1 MKTMNFMISFLKYSL
16 SFIIVLGLWE
26 VYARYGGLNELFL
39 PRPSKI
45 GDKLYNLFF
54 KFEVIEQGTIYWHFF
69 ATLAQMSIGFCY
81 GIIIGNTLAVIAAFN
96 ETFRRYIAP
105 YAVVFNVTPGIAVL
119 PLIIAWFG
127 FGWESK
133 IALATL
139 VCFFPPF
146 INTLTGLLKKNDE
159 AIELFQTIG
168 ATHSQYFW
176 KQQLPNA
183 LPEIFAGLKLAITTA
198 LLGTIVAQFG
208 SATEGVG
215 ILMQRFAFRL
225 DMAGSFA
232 SLVTMAIMGLLVF
245 TIAEVLDRRIVFW
258 RDTKGLERVSRKKQR
273 KLSSND

>member
-1 MKTMNFMISFLKYSL
+1 MKIVSGFISFLKYAL
-16 SFIIVLGLWE
+16 SFIIILGAWE
-26 VYARYGGLNELFL
+26 LYAAYGGLNELFL

-45 GDKLYNLFF
+45 GLKLYSMF
-54 KFEVIEQGTIYWHFF
+54 IETGMIYYHFYV
-69 ATLAQMSIGFCY
+69 TLMEMTIGFFI
-81 GIIIGNTLAVIAAFN
+81 GITIGISLAVAAAFSPR
-96 ETFRRYIAP
+96 FRRYIAP

-127 FGWESK
+127 FGWSSK

-146 INTLTGLLKKNDE
+146 INTLTGLLKSDDE
-159 AIELFQTIG
+159 AIELFQTLG
-168 ATHSQYFW
+168 ATQSQYFW

-183 LPEIFAGLKLAITTA
+183 LPEIFAGLKLAITAA

-232 SLVTMAIMGLLVF
+232 SLVTMAIMGLMVF
-245 TIAEVLDRRIVFW
+245 TLAEFLDKHIVFW
-258 RDTKGLERVSRKKQR
+258 RNLDGLERVSRKR
-273 KLSSND
+273 SGRG

>member
-1 MKTMNFMISFLKYSL
+1 M
-16 SFIIVLGLWE
+16 
-26 VYARYGGLNELFL
+26 
-39 PRPSKI
+39 
-45 GDKLYNLFF
+45 
-54 KFEVIEQGTIYWHFF
+54 H
-69 ATLAQMSIGFCY
+69 
-81 GIIIGNTLAVIAAFN
+81 
-96 ETFRRYIAP
+96 
-105 YAVVFNVTPGIAVL
+105 
-119 PLIIAWFG
+119 
-127 FGWESK
+127 
-133 IALATL
+133 
-139 VCFFPPF
+139 
-146 INTLTGLLKKNDE
+146 
-159 AIELFQTIG
+159 
-168 ATHSQYFW
+168 QYFW

>member
-1 MKTMNFMISFLKYSL
+1 MKLVSFLISFLKYSL
-16 SFIIVLGLWE
+16 SFIIVLALWE
-26 VYARYGGLNELFL
+26 AYARYGGLNELFL

-45 GDKLYNLFF
+45 GAKLYSLFV
-54 KFEVIEQGTIYWHFF
+54 KVEVIEQGTIYWHFY
-69 ATLAQMSIGFCY
+69 ATLAQMAIGFCY
-81 GIIIGNTLAVIAAFN
+81 GMVIGNTLAVLAAFN
-96 ETFRRYIAP
+96 ETFRRYVAP

-168 ATHSQYFW
+168 ASQSQYFW

-183 LPEIFAGLKLAITTA
+183 LPEIFAGTKLAITTA

-245 TIAEVLDRRIVFW
+245 TVAEVMDRRIVFW
-258 RDTKGLERVSRKKQR
+258 RDAKGLERASKKKQR
-273 KLSSND
+273 KIMVNG

>member
-1 MKTMNFMISFLKYSL
+1 MKPLSFLISFLKYSL
-16 SFIIVLGLWE
+16 SFIVVLALWE
-26 VYARYGGLNELFL
+26 AYARYGGLNELFL

-45 GDKLYNLFF
+45 GAKLYSLFV
-54 KFEVIEQGTIYWHFF
+54 KVEVIEQGTIYWHFY
-69 ATLAQMSIGFCY
+69 ATLAQMAIGFCY
-81 GIIIGNTLAVIAAFN
+81 GMIIGNTLAVLAAFN
-96 ETFRRYIAP
+96 ETFRRYVAP

-168 ATHSQYFW
+168 ASQSQYFW

-183 LPEIFAGLKLAITTA
+183 LPEIFAGTKLAITTA

-245 TIAEVLDRRIVFW
+245 TVAEVMDRRIVFW
-258 RDTKGLERVSRKKQR
+258 RNAKGLERVSKKKQR
-273 KLSSND
+273 KLMVN

>member
-1 MKTMNFMISFLKYSL
+1 MTIIERIISFFKYAL
-16 SFIIVLGLWE
+16 SFIIILSAWQL
-26 VYARYGGLNELFL
+26 YATYGGLNELFL
-39 PRPSKI
+39 PRPTKI
-45 GDKLYNLFF
+45 WDRLWMMFV
-54 KFEVIEQGTIYWHFF
+54 ETRMIYWHFF

-81 GIIIGNTLAVIAAFN
+81 GMIIGTSLAVIAAFN

-105 YAVVFNVTPGIAVL
+105 YAVVFNVTPGVAVL
-119 PLIIAWFG
+119 PLILAWFG

-159 AIELFQTIG
+159 AIELFQTLG
-168 ATHSQYFW
+168 ASHTQYFW

-183 LPEIFAGLKLAITTA
+183 LPEIFAGVKLAITTA
-198 LLGTIVAQFG
+198 LLGTIVAQFV
-208 SATEGVG
+208 SASEGVG

-232 SLVTMAIMGLLVF
+232 ALVTMAIMGLIVF
-245 TIAEVLDRRIVFW
+245 TIAEIIDNRIVFW
-258 RDTKGLERVSRKKQR
+258 RNLKGLERVSKIRQRKK
-273 KLSSND
+273 

>member
-1 MKTMNFMISFLKYSL
+1 MKPVSFLISFLKYSL
-16 SFIIVLGLWE
+16 SFIIVLALWE
-26 VYARYGGLNELFL
+26 AYARYGGLNELFL

-45 GDKLYNLFF
+45 GAKLYSLFV
-54 KFEVIEQGTIYWHFF
+54 KVEVIEQGTIYWHFY
-69 ATLAQMSIGFCY
+69 ATLAQMAIGFCY
-81 GIIIGNTLAVIAAFN
+81 GMIIGNTLAVLAAFN
-96 ETFRRYIAP
+96 ETFRRYVAP

-146 INTLTGLLKKNDE
+146 LNTLTGLLKKHDE

-168 ATHSQYFW
+168 ASQSQYFW

-183 LPEIFAGLKLAITTA
+183 LPEIFAGTKLAITTA

-245 TIAEVLDRRIVFW
+245 TVAEVMDRRIVFW
-258 RDTKGLERVSRKKQR
+258 RDAKGLERVSKKKQR
-273 KLSSND
+273 KLMVN

>member
-1 MKTMNFMISFLKYSL
+1 MKSLNLLISFAKYAL
-16 SFIIVLGLWE
+16 SFVIAIGLWE
-26 VYARYGGLNELFL
+26 AYARFGGLNELFL

-45 GDKLYNLFF
+45 GAKLYNMFF
-54 KFEVIEQGTIYWHFF
+54 ETGMIYWHFYV
-69 ATLAQMSIGFCY
+69 TMAQMAIGFTY
-81 GIIIGNTLAVIAAFN
+81 GIIIGNTLAVLAAFN
-96 ETFRRYIAP
+96 ESFRRYIAP

-146 INTLTGLLKKNDE
+146 INTLTGLLKKDD
-159 AIELFQTIG
+159 AAVELFQTLG
-168 ATHSQYFW
+168 ASKYQFFW

-215 ILMQRFAFRL
+215 ILMQRFAFSL

-232 SLVTMAIMGLLVF
+232 SLVTMALMGLMVF
-245 TIAEVLDRRIVFW
+245 TIAEVMDRRIVFW
-258 RDTKGLERVSRKKQR
+258 RDTKGLERVSKKR
-273 KLSSND
+273 SKKIA

>member
-1 MKTMNFMISFLKYSL
+1 MSLMSRFVAFLKYAL
-16 SFIIVLGLWE
+16 SFIIVLGMWE
-26 VYARYGGLNELFL
+26 LYARFGGLNELFL

-45 GDKLYNLFF
+45 GLKLYDMF
-54 KFEVIEQGTIYWHFF
+54 VVTGMIYYHFF
-69 ATLAQMSIGFCY
+69 VTLAEMSIGFIY
-81 GIIIGNTLAVIAAFN
+81 GVTIGTTLAVGAAFN
-96 ETFRRYIAP
+96 PSFRRYIAP

-127 FGWESK
+127 FGWSSK

-146 INTLTGLLKKNDE
+146 INTLTGLLKSDDS
-159 AIELFQTIG
+159 AIELFQSLG
-168 ATHSQYFW
+168 ASQKQYFW

-183 LPEIFAGLKLAITTA
+183 LPEVFAGLKLAITTA

-215 ILMQRFAFRL
+215 ILMQRFAYRL

-258 RDTKGLERVSRKKQR
+258 RDAKGLERVS
-273 KLSSND
+273 KLRAKRNS

>member
-1 MKTMNFMISFLKYSL
+1 M
-16 SFIIVLGLWE
+16 
-26 VYARYGGLNELFL
+26 
-39 PRPSKI
+39 
-45 GDKLYNLFF
+45 
-54 KFEVIEQGTIYWHFF
+54 IEQGTIYWHFY
-69 ATLAQMSIGFCY
+69 ATLAQMSIGFAY
-81 GIIIGNTLAVIAAFN
+81 GITIGTTLAVLAAFN
-96 ETFRRYIAP
+96 ETFRRYVAP

-168 ATHSQYFW
+168 ATQSQYFW
-176 KQQLPNA
+176 KQLLPNA

-245 TIAEVLDRRIVFW
+245 TVAEVMDRRIVFW
-258 RDTKGLERVSRKKQR
+258 RDAKGLERVSRKKQQ
-273 KLSSND
+273 KLSANG